1 MAPLGRLRFGAFF
14 ADIRRKR
21 LKLSLREF
29 CKRNGFNPG
38 NLSRLERGKTP
49 PPKSP
54 KILKRY
60 ATALDLKKGSD
71 DWVHFFD
78 LAAAER
84 GEIPT
89 DLMSDKDLVRQ
100 LPALFRTL
108 RGGRVRKLRE
118 LSDLVRKQ

>member
-1 MAPLGRLRFGAFF
+1 MFPVGRFGAFF
-14 ADIRRKR
+14 ADIRRTH

-29 CKRNGFNPG
+29 CQRNGFSPG
-38 NLSRLERGKTP
+38 NLSRLERGKTR

-60 ATALDLKKGSD
+60 ATALGLEKESD

-84 GEIPT
+84 GEIPA
-89 DLMSDKDLVRQ
+89 DLMSDQDLVRE

-118 LSDLVRKQ
+118 LSDLVRRQ

>member
-1 MAPLGRLRFGAFF
+1 MAPLGRFGAFF
-14 ADIRRKR
+14 ADIRRRR

-29 CKRNGFNPG
+29 CKRNGVNPG
-38 NLSRLERGKTP
+38 NLSRLERGKTS
-49 PPKSP
+49 PPKSL

-60 ATALDLKKGSD
+60 ATALGLEKESD

-108 RGGRVRKLRE
+108 RGGRVRKLQE
-118 LSDLVRKQ
+118 LSNLVRKQ

>member
-1 MAPLGRLRFGAFF
+1 MVPLGRFGAFF
-14 ADIRRKR
+14 ADIRRRR
-21 LKLSLREF
+21 LELSLREF
-29 CKRNGFNPG
+29 CKQNGFSPG

-60 ATALDLKKGSD
+60 AKALGLEKDSD
-71 DWVHFFD
+71 DWVRFFD

-84 GEIPT
+84 GEIPI

-100 LPALFRTL
+100 LPALFSTL
-108 RGGRVRKLRE
+108 RGGRIRRLRE
-118 LSDLVRKQ
+118 LSDLIRKR